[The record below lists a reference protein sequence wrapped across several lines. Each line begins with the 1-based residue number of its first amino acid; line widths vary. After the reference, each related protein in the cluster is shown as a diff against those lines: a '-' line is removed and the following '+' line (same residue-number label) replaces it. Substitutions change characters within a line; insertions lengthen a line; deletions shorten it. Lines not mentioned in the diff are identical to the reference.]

1 MIDVSPSAFYFPIT
15 SALFPFW
22 QALKE
27 KELGN
32 SAYKN
37 KDFEVAV
44 KHYEEAIKHD
54 PTNMT
59 YISNKAGMPLRTVA
73 SKHLLH
79 TSAEAT
85 AVLYWGENVMSS
97 LILF

>member
-1 MIDVSPSAFYFPIT
+1 MMNPT
-15 SALFPFW
+15 SSSDGSNFTKCFVLE

-32 SAYKN
+32 NAYKN
-37 KDFEVAV
+37 KDFESAL

-59 YISNKAGMPLRTVA
+59 YLSNQAGRKPD
-73 SKHLLH
+73 
-79 TSAEAT
+79 
-85 AVLYWGENVMSS
+85 
-97 LILF
+97 